1 MVNGNNI
8 KMAEFKGEVLTT
20 LKYLK
25 EGQDKQWE
33 RLEKIGD
40 DLNEHVSSSKSKI
53 AVLRKVTTIMFAWL
67 AAVSAFVIR
76 IIVGR

>member
-8 KMAEFKGEVLTT
+8 KMAQFKGEVLTT

-40 DLNEHVSSSKSKI
+40 DLDTHVGKSQSKI
-53 AVLRKVTTIMFAWL
+53 AVLSKVTGILFAWL
-67 AAVSAFVIR
+67 SAMTIFVIK
-76 IIVGR
+76 IITGR